1 MIVGAIPNA
10 AHEDIPAARL
20 GFGAAIATAVLAVVA
35 FARAVTTLPISGPLC
50 VVDCV
55 DYPFSDVAAY
65 VPHDYIWMYPAML
78 LMIASIVLFVALHA
92 STPPARRVFGQAA
105 LTFTAISAG
114 LILIDYYMQVA
125 VMQPSILRGESE
137 GLALLTQ
144 YNAHGVFIAL
154 EDMGYFIMGIA
165 FLFAALVFAGRK
177 GLERALFWVL
187 LTGGLAA
194 VAGYFIFYAIYGTN
208 LEYRYE
214 ILSLTIDWAT
224 LCVSGAL
231 LAFWFRR
238 RLRAAKHTTASST
251 PIR

>member
-1 MIVGAIPNA
+1 MIASAMPNTL
-10 AHEDIPAARL
+10 HEDIPAARL
-20 GFGAAIATAVLAVVA
+20 GFGAAIASAVLAVVA
-35 FARAVTTLPISGPLC
+35 FARAVTTLPISGPMCL
-50 VVDCV
+50 VDCV
-55 DYPFSDVAAY
+55 DYPFSDVATY

-92 STPPARRVFGQAA
+92 CTPAARRVFGQAA

-114 LILIDYYMQVA
+114 LILIDYYIQIA

-154 EDMGYFIMGIA
+154 EDLGYFLMGIA
-165 FLFAALVFAGRK
+165 FLFAALIFAGRK

-187 LTGGLAA
+187 MVGGLTA

-224 LCVSGAL
+224 LCVAGSL
-231 LAFWFRR
+231 LAIWFRR
-238 RLRAAKHTTASST
+238 RMRAAKHATA
-251 PIR
+251 